1 MDTEGFVGVFL
12 RHFDELRRRIFNILK
27 VFGVLFVIFL
37 IFDIRYVTLF
47 GFRFPFIYP
56 DLFSNVGA
64 QFLSAIKAH
73 VLPKGFT
80 VLTINPTDGV
90 VADFYSCLF
99 LATIFSIP
107 VIIDQA
113 AKFLTPGLKR
123 NEVVALKS
131 VVVPGSLLFIAGAFV
146 GLWVFLP
153 EILRIFL
160 DYDIGLSVEPYISIS
175 SFVSFIL
182 IYVLGFGLAFEVPV
196 FMTML
201 SRFGVVSAET
211 WASKWRYAV
220 VGALIIGLI
229 LSPGVIGFTMM
240 AVAIP
245 IIALYFGGIYFAR
258 RAERKH
264 EEDTQAVVD
273 A

>member
-1 MDTEGFVGVFL
+1 VEEEDIQYFKSVRDFFVVFL
-12 RHFDELRRRIFNILK
+12 
-27 VFGVLFVIFL
+27 V
-37 IFDIRYVTLF
+37 FDIRYVTLF

-56 DLFSNVGA
+56 DIFRNVGA
-64 QFLSAIKAH
+64 QFLTAIEAH

-80 VLTINPTDGV
+80 ILTINPTDGV

-99 LATIFSIP
+99 LATVFSIP
-107 VIIDQA
+107 VIVDQT
-113 AKFLTPGLKR
+113 AKFLTPGLKG
-123 NEVVALKS
+123 NEVAALKS
-131 VVVPGSLLFIAGAFV
+131 VVVPGSLLFISGALI
-146 GLWVFLP
+146 GLWIFLP

-160 DYDIGLSVEPYISIS
+160 DYDIGLNAQPYISIS
-175 SFVSFIL
+175 SFVSFML

-201 SRFGVVSAET
+201 TRFGVVSAEF
-211 WASKWRYAV
+211 WSSKWRYAI

-258 RAERKH
+258 RAERKQ
-264 EEDTQAVVD
+264 EAEKQVLVD